1 MHACLL
7 CIKGCIQKLLD
18 HYGCLKQDTYQ
29 APALF
34 DKNVAAAEFVAF
46 KQWMFMIK

>member
-7 CIKGCIQKLLD
+7 RIKGCIQKLLD
-18 HYGCLKQDTYQ
+18 HYVCLKQDTYNGHINQ

-34 DKNVAAAEFVAF
+34 DNNVAAAEFE
-46 KQWMFMIK
+46 